1 MNLTKKLTVLA
12 GTAALALTLGIA
24 APSMA
29 QSHGGMEGHGDDA
42 AMKHFK
48 FMDKNKDGVLEENEF
63 KMMGKDYKE
72 QFSNADANKD
82 GKVTMD
88 EYKAFDEKYKPMSKM
103 KM

>member
-1 MNLTKKLTVLA
+1 
-12 GTAALALTLGIA
+12 
-24 APSMA
+24 
-29 QSHGGMEGHGDDA
+29 
-42 AMKHFK
+42 
-48 FMDKNKDGVLEENEF
+48 VLEEKEF

-82 GKVTMD
+82 GKVTPE